1 MKEGS
6 SGDWNIV
13 QNNGPRAAQVV
24 PHVHFHFIPRPPG
37 DVLAVEKRSWTVF
50 GRGQREDLDDEEA
63 EELAGRMRVAVGR
76 EVEREGDEG
85 VGILLGGGG
94 EGGRSKL

>member
-1 MKEGS
+1 M
-6 SGDWNIV
+6 
-13 QNNGPRAAQVV
+13 
-24 PHVHFHFIPRPPG
+24 
-37 DVLAVEKRSWTVF
+37 LAVEKRSWTVF